1 MPWRHPV
8 GLDALLPSCRACKA
22 AALFVWH
29 RHAGP
34 HRRDPLRR
42 SHAPSTS
49 LHRVA
54 VPCSTPSPRL
64 VPRLFCACRSVLFCR
79 VRSLPCA
86 AAPPSCLYFAP
97 WVASTLLPPGRLHS
111 APTGSPPL
119 CSMGSPPFRSC
130 GVASTL
136 LHGRD
141 DARKAADL
149 RRRSPSPGGELQQKC
164 EAMGTVALHRGFPLM
179 RMIFFD
185 KTPPWD
191 PCLWGEVE

>member
-54 VPCSTPSPRL
+54 VPCSTPSPRHAPTPAL
-64 VPRLFCACRSVLFCR
+64 RCRSVSFCGAS
-79 VRSLPCA
+79 SLPFA
-86 AAPPSCLYFAP
+86 DVPPSCLHFAP
-97 WVASTLLPPGRLHS
+97 PGLPPFRSTGCLRFAPRGHLHF
-111 APTGSPPL
+111 APPGLPPFRSTGPPPL
-119 CSMGSPPFRSC
+119 CSTGR
-130 GVASTL
+130 
-136 LHGRD
+136 LHF
-141 DARKAADL
+141 APQV
-149 RRRSPSPGGELQQKC
+149 RRSPENSRF
-164 EAMGTVALHRGFPLM
+164 EASFSVSGRRASTKM
-179 RMIFFD
+179 
-185 KTPPWD
+185 
-191 PCLWGEVE
+191 

>member
-86 AAPPSCLYFAP
+86 AAPPPCLYFAP

-111 APTGSPPL
+111 APTGSPPSL
-119 CSMGSPPFRSC
+119 HGGRLHFAPTGSPPS
-130 GVASTL
+130 
-136 LHGRD
+136 LHGGRLHS
-141 DARKAADL
+141 APPGRLHFAPRA
-149 RRRSPSPGGELQQKC
+149 RRRPENSRFEASFSVSGRRASPK
-164 EAMGTVALHRGFPLM
+164 M
-179 RMIFFD
+179 
-185 KTPPWD
+185 
-191 PCLWGEVE
+191 

>member
-1 MPWRHPV
+1 MPWRLPV

-97 WVASTLLPPGRLHS
+97 WGRLHS
-111 APTGSPPL
+111 APAGSPPL

-136 LHGRD
+136 LHGVASTLLQGSPLLRSIGS
-141 DARKAADL
+141 APLCSRGRLYFAPRGRLHFAPRA
-149 RRRSPSPGGELQQKC
+149 RRRPENSRF
-164 EAMGTVALHRGFPLM
+164 EASFSVSGRRASTKM
-179 RMIFFD
+179 
-185 KTPPWD
+185 
-191 PCLWGEVE
+191 